1 MKPLQETSNCDPY
14 PCRTLCRSSL
24 KTKTLSTKKK
34 GPWMQAP
41 NRGLTESSG
50 EVFLLD
56 TLSHRMS
63 EMGDVYANDSRR
75 SQSLVDIFGVDG
87 RVFARKVGMIT
98 C

>member
-63 EMGDVYANDSRR
+63 EMAMLQQLTVGLVSRIN
-75 SQSLVDIFGVDG
+75 SGWTISNG
-87 RVFARKVGMIT
+87 FARM
-98 C
+98 